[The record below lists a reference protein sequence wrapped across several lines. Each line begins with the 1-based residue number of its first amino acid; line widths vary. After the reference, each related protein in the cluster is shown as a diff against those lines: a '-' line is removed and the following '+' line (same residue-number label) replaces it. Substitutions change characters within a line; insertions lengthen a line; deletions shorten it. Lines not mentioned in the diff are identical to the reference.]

1 MDQETL
7 FLFLIVGGVICVVAA
22 IIGGGLSL
30 HVVSIPVMSPARQV
44 ILAIFGA
51 VIAYIGYYNFTKE
64 SSDDAGRSTE
74 QDAPA
79 VADAPRNSTSFTAA

>member
-1 MDQETL
+1 MDSETL
-7 FLFLIVGGVICVVAA
+7 FLLLIVGGVLCVVAA

-30 HVVSIPVMSPARQV
+30 HVVSIPVMSPARQI

-64 SSDDAGRSTE
+64 PSDDAGRSTE

-79 VADAPRNSTSFTAA
+79 LAEAHRNSIPFTAA

>member
-1 MDQETL
+1 
-7 FLFLIVGGVICVVAA
+7 
-22 IIGGGLSL
+22 
-30 HVVSIPVMSPARQV
+30 MSPARQI

-79 VADAPRNSTSFTAA
+79 LADAHRNSIPLTAA

>member
-1 MDQETL
+1 MDPETL
-7 FLFLIVGGVICVVAA
+7 FLLLIVGGVICVVAA

-30 HVVSIPVMSPARQV
+30 HVVSIPVMSPARQI

-51 VIAYIGYYNFTKE
+51 VIAYIGYSNYTNV
-64 SSDDAGRSTE
+64 SSGDGARSTE

-79 VADAPRNSTSFTAA
+79 LADAPRGSIPLADA

>member
-1 MDQETL
+1 MDSETL
-7 FLFLIVGGVICVVAA
+7 FLLLIVGGVICVAAA

-30 HVVSIPVMSPARQV
+30 HVVSIPAMSPARQI

-79 VADAPRNSTSFTAA
+79 LADARRNSIPLTAA